1 MSTQKKIKVGILGFG
16 NAGGTMHTEELGF
29 YPEMFELYAMCDF
42 DLNRHAAA
50 EKDFPAMKRYSC
62 VTELLA
68 DPEIDLVTVA
78 TRNCDHTMHAMQVLE
93 AGKAVVVEK
102 PIAVSVEQ
110 SMELAYAAERFPGKV
125 FLRHNRRFE
134 PAFNHVKEIIDSGK
148 LGDVYAVR
156 VHRHPT
162 FGRRFDWQTT
172 SAAFG
177 GLLNNWGPHMIDQAL
192 QLLDSPVVDLWSD
205 MQHRVAAGTADDY
218 FKIILRGENRRV
230 VDVEVSGNTTLPD
243 SVYYAE
249 GSRGSLV
256 VPLEETTVQ
265 LKYLDPD
272 FKFSPR
278 HANYGNR
285 TSFGSYGVNEDIPWI
300 EETVPIAP
308 ANGRTKLHMMW
319 PAIYE
324 SMVNNVPYPIKIEE
338 GLDVV
343 RVTEWARQVSGF
355 VPHPIEGYND

>member
-1 MSTQKKIKVGILGFG
+1 MSDQRKIKVGILGFG
-16 NAGGTMHTEELGF
+16 NAGRHMHAEEIGL
-29 YPEMFELYAMCDF
+29 YPELFELYAMCDF
-42 DLNRHAAA
+42 DPARRAVA
-50 EKDFPAMKRYSC
+50 EKDFPAMKRYET
-62 VTELLA
+62 VGDLLK
-68 DPEIDLVTVA
+68 DPEVELVTVA

-93 AGKAVVVEK
+93 AGKMVVVEK
-102 PIAVSVEQ
+102 PIAVSVDQ
-110 SMELAYAAERFPGKV
+110 SMELKYAAERFPGKV

-148 LGDVYAVR
+148 LGNVYNIR

-162 FGRRFDWQTT
+162 FGRRLDWQTV

-205 MQHRVAAGTADDY
+205 MQHRVSAGTAEDY
-218 FKIILRGENRRV
+218 FKIILRGENRRT

-243 SVYYAE
+243 DVYYAE
-249 GSRGSLV
+249 GDRGCLV
-256 VPLEETTVQ
+256 VPLEETTIR
-265 LKYLDPD
+265 LKYLDPE
-272 FKFSPR
+272 FKLGPR

-285 TSFGSYGVNEDIPWI
+285 LVYGSYGAGEELKWI
-300 EETVPIAP
+300 EEELPLAP

-319 PAIYE
+319 KAIYD
-324 SMVNNVPYPIKIEE
+324 SVVNNQPYLIAVAE
-338 GLDVV
+338 GLEVV
-343 RVTEWARQVSGF
+343 RITEWARRASGF